1 MPEAAEVWNEV
12 LPGIM
17 KEVTGVGVWTA
28 LKASIPIVQ
37 EDGVFVL
44 GLPPQDSDLAG
55 HLRIPA
61 SRRAIE
67 TAVASKINQK
77 VDLRVI
83 NGTALSDW
91 ETEKKRDEERRRLQ
105 DQAVARQKIEIAAG
119 KSWDQIY
126 DQLTRSYSA
135 LQNRSMPQVRA
146 KYLLEAVE
154 IVASALGEM
163 PINDDLAE
171 RNYARCLERIA
182 QYADVPSTLV
192 ALKVLEKSFAG

>member
-17 KEVTGVGVWTA
+17 QEVTGVGVWTA
-28 LKASIPIVQ
+28 LKASVPIVQ
-37 EDGVFVL
+37 EGGVFVL
-44 GLPPQDSDLAG
+44 GLPPQDSELAG

-67 TAVASKINQK
+67 TAVGAKTNQK

-83 NGTALSDW
+83 NGTDLTDW
-91 ETEKKRDEERRRLQ
+91 ETEKRRDEERRRLQ
-105 DQAVARQKIEIAAG
+105 DKAIERQKVEIAAG

-135 LQNRSMPQVRA
+135 LSNRSMPQVRA

-154 IVASALGEM
+154 IVSSALSEM

-171 RNYARCLERIA
+171 RNFARCLERIA
-182 QYADVPSTLV
+182 QYSDVPSTIV
-192 ALKVLEKSFAG
+192 ALRVLEKAFSG